1 VGERAESTEDGNQ
14 MTEYRRRTTAKKKES
29 VRRGIGEWE
38 KGPRVQTT
46 EIR

>member
-1 VGERAESTEDGNQ
+1 MSGHPETDDS
-14 MTEYRRRTTAKKKES
+14 KKKES

-38 KGPRVQTT
+38 KGPRVQRT